1 MSTAQSG
8 EANEAAVAVETVR
21 RVEGKRGRW
30 GGGGGG
36 VTEREAELAEANLG
50 AFALLGEPLFVT
62 GRNSS

>member
-8 EANEAAVAVETVR
+8 EANEAAAVEAVR

-30 GGGGGG
+30 GEG

-62 GRNSS
+62 SRNSS